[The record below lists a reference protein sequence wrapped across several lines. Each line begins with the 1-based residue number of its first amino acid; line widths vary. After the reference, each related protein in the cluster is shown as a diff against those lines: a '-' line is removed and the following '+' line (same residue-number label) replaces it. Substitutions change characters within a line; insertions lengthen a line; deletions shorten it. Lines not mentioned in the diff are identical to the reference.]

1 MQEEITRLVQGLDDS
16 ALRFIEACVR
26 HERETRNA
34 PQVPPPS
41 TPHPGGLFTVP
52 ENVRHLTSEQLD
64 AVSKAFLDWYKAS
77 VSTTQGRSRGRLWLV
92 FLLIRYGALRLG
104 EVLSIDDR
112 TDLDFARSVVS
123 VRGQNFRE
131 LQFPEAIMTEIRQ
144 VLESPLM
151 FGLRGEVLHLDQGYV
166 RRIFYERA
174 KDVDLPKEL
183 LSPRVIRHSRGIELL
198 RGDVPLKIV
207 QQFLGQ
213 QSPTLTASY
222 LHFSRED
229 ARKIVHS
236 HIRREAMK
244 KTSARNAFTGTI
256 NRIKRG
262 DLLVEVEILTSTG
275 LQVVSIITAESA
287 DNLELR
293 EGINTTAT
301 IKAPWVIISTG
312 DAPTSARNHFSG
324 KVQSVQLGEIEAEV
338 LVTLD
343 EGTTVCAVI
352 TSQSARVLKLE
363 PGKPVSVLFK
373 AFAVVWGF
381 LSCSWGG
388 VDGPFCCP
396 PSSPPHPH
404 LQRLSP
410 LSNPYCRGL
419 PRTEKPSPNTGKAF
433 CYRGKPEAG
442 QNEGSEKVAA
452 FLRFCPPCRVSS
464 GYTSTSGARSERASG
479 SLARRAG

>member
-41 TPHPGGLFTVP
+41 TPHPGGQFTVP

-151 FGLRGEVLHLDQGYV
+151 FACAAEVLHLDQGYV

-262 DLLVEVEILTSTG
+262 
-275 LQVVSIITAESA
+275 
-287 DNLELR
+287 R
-293 EGINTTAT
+293 
-301 IKAPWVIISTG
+301 P
-312 DAPTSARNHFSG
+312 AR
-324 KVQSVQLGEIEAEV
+324 
-338 LVTLD
+338 
-343 EGTTVCAVI
+343 
-352 TSQSARVLKLE
+352 
-363 PGKPVSVLFK
+363 
-373 AFAVVWGF
+373 
-381 LSCSWGG
+381 
-388 VDGPFCCP
+388 
-396 PSSPPHPH
+396 
-404 LQRLSP
+404 
-410 LSNPYCRGL
+410 
-419 PRTEKPSPNTGKAF
+419 
-433 CYRGKPEAG
+433 
-442 QNEGSEKVAA
+442 
-452 FLRFCPPCRVSS
+452 
-464 GYTSTSGARSERASG
+464 
-479 SLARRAG
+479 